1 MQKWQTRYLFFL
13 HVFSHY
19 AILSQRQS
27 HLNLLYA
34 FLMKINYLDEMAR
47 GR

>member
-13 HVFSHY
+13 HAFSHY

-27 HLNLLYA
+27 HLNLLYL
-34 FLMKINYLDEMAR
+34 FKNFDEMAR